1 MRGSWPERSS
11 GVPGMRS
18 AGEVATAAALEEQ
31 LGLARAGGG
40 ARDAERHHQRG
51 RMLVRE
57 RIELLL
63 DRDAPFLELSA
74 LAAWGTEFT
83 VGASIVTGIGVVS
96 GAECVIIAH
105 DPTVRGGAMNPYT
118 LRKTLRALEIA
129 RTNRLTVINLGE
141 PGRA

>member
-1 MRGSWPERSS
+1 MPILKST
-11 GVPGMRS
+11 VDVT
-18 AGEVATAAALEEQ
+18 GETYRHNREVQLAAVAALHDQ
-31 LGLARAGGG
+31 LELARAGGG
-40 ARDAERHHQRG
+40 KKYADRHHARG

-63 DRDAPFLELSA
+63 DRDAAFLELSA
-74 LAAWGTEFT
+74 LAAWGTEFS

-96 GAECVIIAH
+96 GVECMIIGH

-129 RTNRLTVINLGE
+129 GSTGYR
-141 PGRA
+141 